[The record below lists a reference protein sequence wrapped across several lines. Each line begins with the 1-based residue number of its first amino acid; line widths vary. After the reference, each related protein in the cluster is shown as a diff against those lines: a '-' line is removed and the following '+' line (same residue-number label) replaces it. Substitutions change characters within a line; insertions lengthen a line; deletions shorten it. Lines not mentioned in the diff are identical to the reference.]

1 MADDTIE
8 TMPPNER
15 IAFIEA
21 ELART
26 VKKRDA
32 ARQRMRDL
40 EEQCIG
46 LEAQLETE
54 YGKLDPEPES
64 SAGED

>member
-8 TMPPNER
+8 TTPPNER

-21 ELART
+21 ELGRT
-26 VKKRDA
+26 RAKHA
-32 ARQRMRDL
+32 AATERVSVLAAQVTA
-40 EEQCIG
+40 

-64 SAGED
+64 SVGED